1 MTTVKN
7 VKELEKVLQQL
18 QSKINK
24 VQLQNV
30 APVVKGVMK
39 EKIEEEV
46 YSVYDPTMYERD
58 REHGGL
64 LDEANMEVTMLNE
77 TTLSVENIRS
87 DNGRNV
93 AEIVE
98 TGEGYDFEF
107 MYNGI
112 PRPFT
117 EATREELRNTNE
129 HIHAMYAG
137 LKKQGINV
145 KIK

>member
-1 MTTVKN
+1 MATAKN
-7 VKELEKVLQQL
+7 MKELEKMLQQRFSKAL
-18 QSKINK
+18 Q
-24 VQLQNV
+24 QNV
-30 APVVKGVMK
+30 APTVKRVMK

-64 LDEANMEVTMLNE
+64 LDEANMEVTMLNDS
-77 TTLSVENIRS
+77 TLSVENVRS
-87 DNGRNV
+87 DDGRNV

-98 TGEGYDFEF
+98 TGEGYDHDF

-117 EATREELRNTNE
+117 EATREELRSTNE
-129 HIHAMYAG
+129 HTYAFYQG
-137 LKKQGINV
+137 LKRQGLDV